1 MRDYAL
7 VRQYL
12 GKYRGVVANNHD
24 PLQKGRVQVQVPAV
38 LGESTL
44 SWAMPC
50 MPYAGPAEVGFF
62 TIPPEKANVWVE
74 FEAGDPNRPIW
85 SGCFWGEDDEVPAR
99 EGTAEQKVLKTKV
112 GTIRVDDS
120 ADELRIETSRGAKI
134 VMDSQGI
141 EISNGKGASVKLS
154 SNKVSINGTALEVQ

>member
-1 MRDYAL
+1 MRE
-7 VRQYL
+7 YL
-12 GKYRGVVANNHD
+12 GKYRGVVESNED
-24 PLQKGRVQVQVPAV
+24 PLKKGRVQVSVPTV

-50 MPYAGPAEVGFF
+50 APYAGPEEVGFF
-62 TIPPEKANVWVE
+62 TIPPERANVWVE

-85 SGCFWGEDDEVPAR
+85 GGCFWDENETVPSR
-99 EGTAEQKVLKTKV
+99 QGTAEQKVLKTKA
-112 GTIRVDDS
+112 GTIKIDDS
-120 ADELRIETSRGAKI
+120 AEELTIETSRGAKI
-134 VMDSQGI
+134 LMDSQGI